1 MCINVWKKSEQKP
14 DLELHA
20 SAAMHPSL
28 LISVA
33 STIYLVGHNI
43 FIFFVDLH
51 KNKTSKELAWRLS
64 KSAGNSASS

>member
-51 KNKTSKELAWRLS
+51 KNKTYK
-64 KSAGNSASS
+64 